1 MNEEICCITN
11 EGKTARKQWEND
23 DFDFLQALYMVY
35 KKIRTIFFHTLLA
48 IHCSVSSSKYFKK
61 LLSEV

>member
-23 DFDFLQALYMVY
+23 DFDFLQALYTVY
-35 KKIRTIFFHTLLA
+35 KKIRTIFFPYFTCYTLF
-48 IHCSVSSSKYFKK
+48 CFKF
-61 LLSEV
+61 

>member
-1 MNEEICCITN
+1 MKKFVALLMKEKQPESN
-11 EGKTARKQWEND
+11 GKMMILTFFK
-23 DFDFLQALYMVY
+23 LYTRY
-35 KKIRTIFFHTLLA
+35 IKKLGQFFFHTLLA